1 MIKLSEESS
10 NFKIYYSN
18 NKPISTQ
25 ILFSDDNKSLI
36 NVRKV
41 YTNKQYFGVKF
52 STIFH
57 KDKTIIHEFRC
68 KDRGFTEELVDNKD
82 RFLEEYH
89 KRLKSTSEKQIRMKN
104 TYTSRKVNFH
114 KEHDLTFY
122 YDSNNNYRFS
132 SISYDNSTF
141 RGLYGEYD
149 KEEYEARIKEHG
161 YAVFCRE
168 PTLEEVS
175 IHLINS
181 ATVSYS
187 NLISEINTEY
197 SDIRFEMF

>member
-1 MIKLSEESS
+1 MIKLSEETL

-18 NKPISTQ
+18 NKPISDQ
-25 ILFSDDNKSLI
+25 ILFSDGYKSLI
-36 NVRKV
+36 NVRKI
-41 YTNKQYFGVKF
+41 YTNGKYFGVTF

-57 KDKTIIHEFRC
+57 EDKTMIHEFRC
-68 KDRGFTEELVDNKD
+68 KDRGFTEDLVDDKN
-82 RFLEEYH
+82 RFLKEYH
-89 KRLKSTSEKQIRMKN
+89 KRLKSTSDKQIKMRN
-104 TYTSRKVNFH
+104 TYTSKKVNFH

-132 SISYDNSTF
+132 SISHDNSTF

-149 KEEYEARIKEHG
+149 KKKYEDKVEQHG

-168 PTLEEVS
+168 PTPEEVS
-175 IHLINS
+175 KYLINS

-187 NLISEINTEY
+187 NLISEVNTTY

>member
-1 MIKLSEESS
+1 MIKLSEETI

-18 NKPISTQ
+18 NKPISDQ
-25 ILFSDDNKSLI
+25 ILFSDDCKSLI

-41 YTNKQYFGVKF
+41 YTNEQYFGVAF

-68 KDRGFTEELVDNKD
+68 KDRGFTEDLVDNKD
-82 RFLEEYH
+82 KFLEEYH
-89 KRLKSTSEKQIRMKN
+89 KRLKSTSDKQIKMRN
-104 TYTSRKVNFH
+104 TYTSKKVNFH

-132 SISYDNSTF
+132 SISFDNSNF
-141 RGLYGEYD
+141 RGLYGEID
-149 KEEYEARIKEHG
+149 EEVYKYRVKEHG

-168 PTLEEVS
+168 PTPEEVS
-175 IHLINS
+175 MYLIDP
-181 ATVSYS
+181 AAVSYS
-187 NLISEINTEY
+187 NSISEINTIY